1 MGLKSSCTIH
11 SESYHIEIDYEYNYV
26 DTMVVKI
33 ATMVL
38 IVWVLRELFEMYIL
52 KCIWCHV

>member
-38 IVWVLRELFEMYIL
+38 ILRELFVMYIL